1 MALFTDRVCALYA
14 GRTGE
19 PLPGLTGVLADD
31 AAVPTR
37 AARRPVVA
45 RAHAGAPA
53 GVGLAG
59 TLAASDD
66 ALRWVQ
72 PLDAAFREQ
81 LLQASVRWLQ
91 PWPDVLAALSA
102 EYLRRMS
109 AADEVVLGVLHG
121 PATRRH
127 GYRRW

>member
-1 MALFTDRVCALYA
+1 MQ
-14 GRTGE
+14 
-19 PLPGLTGVLADD
+19 
-31 AAVPTR
+31 
-37 AARRPVVA
+37 
-45 RAHAGAPA
+45 GAPA

-81 LLQASVRWLQ
+81 LLQASVRGLQ

-102 EYLRRMS
+102 STCGGWRGR
-109 AADEVVLGVLHG
+109 
-121 PATRRH
+121 
-127 GYRRW
+127 